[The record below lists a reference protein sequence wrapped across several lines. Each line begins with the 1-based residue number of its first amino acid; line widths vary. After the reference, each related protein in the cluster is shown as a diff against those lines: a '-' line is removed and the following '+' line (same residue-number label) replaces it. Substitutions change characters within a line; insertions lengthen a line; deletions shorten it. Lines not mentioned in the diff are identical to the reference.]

1 MTGHYSTFD
10 YNEITKSSIRACETC
25 EGLSLAA
32 TATKFAE
39 YGLLNILAPL
49 PLGLDLNRAFA
60 RPIIEAAARYH
71 LSFPL
76 IETLI
81 ASQFLALMDPEI
93 AEQVMVGKHIIT
105 AARVS
110 SLSADMIEGGT
121 KLNGIVGEAP
131 LVNEAHLLITP
142 VKIIGGG
149 TGLAIIELANLKNKL
164 EPRGELEIG
173 RPRNILHL
181 NDHCIPANHLISK
194 PKIINS
200 YNCNEMTFRAADLY
214 SCAQSS
220 LDLAISYISTRSQFG
235 QKLVKFQA
243 LRHDL
248 ARARLV
254 LENGSRLLDNA
265 LSDESQLDVMLAKSE
280 LVYSHAAS
288 VTPAIAEMALQ
299 MHGGMGF
306 TWDLPAHIYLRRI
319 RAQIRSIGL
328 AEIREKVANRAITK
342 ALQIH
347 AI

>member
-1 MTGHYSTFD
+1 MTGHDSAFD
-10 YNEITKSSIRACETC
+10 FNEITKSSIRACENC
-25 EGLSLAA
+25 AGLSLAA
-32 TATKFAE
+32 AAIKLAE
-39 YGLLNILAPL
+39 DGLLNVLAPE

-60 RPIIEAAARYH
+60 RPMIEVAARHH

-81 ASQFLALMDPEI
+81 ASPFLALMDPKI
-93 AEQVMVGKHIIT
+93 AEQVMVGKQIIT

-110 SLSADMIEGGT
+110 SLSADNIEGGL

-131 LVNEAHLLITP
+131 LVSEAHWLITP

-149 TGLAIIELANLKNKL
+149 TGLAIIELANLKSKL
-164 EPRGELEIG
+164 EPRGEFEIG
-173 RPRNILHL
+173 RPRNIVRL
-181 NDHCIPANHLISK
+181 NDHCIPANHLISQ
-194 PKIINS
+194 PYIINS

-254 LENGSRLLDNA
+254 LESGSRLLDNA
-265 LSDESQLDVMLAKSE
+265 LSDESQLDVTLAKSE

-306 TWDLPAHIYLRRI
+306 TWDVPAHIYLRRI
-319 RAQIRSIGL
+319 RAQISSIGL
-328 AEIREKVANRAITK
+328 AETREKVADRAITK

>member
-1 MTGHYSTFD
+1 M
-10 YNEITKSSIRACETC
+10 
-25 EGLSLAA
+25 
-32 TATKFAE
+32 
-39 YGLLNILAPL
+39 
-49 PLGLDLNRAFA
+49 
-60 RPIIEAAARYH
+60 IEAAARHH

-81 ASQFLALMDPEI
+81 ASPFLALMDPKI
-93 AEQVMVGKHIIT
+93 AEQVMVGKQIIT

-110 SLSADMIEGGT
+110 SLSADIIEGGI

-131 LVNEAHLLITP
+131 LVSEAHWLITP

-149 TGLAIIELANLKNKL
+149 TGLAIIELANLKSKL
-164 EPRGELEIG
+164 EPRREFEIG
-173 RPRNILHL
+173 RPRNIVRL
-181 NDHCIPANHLISK
+181 NDHCIPANHLISQ
-194 PKIINS
+194 PYIINS

-265 LSDESQLDVMLAKSE
+265 LSDESHL
-280 LVYSHAAS
+280 
-288 VTPAIAEMALQ
+288 AEMALQ

-306 TWDLPAHIYLRRI
+306 TWDVPAHIYLRRI
-319 RAQIRSIGL
+319 RAQISSIGL
-328 AEIREKVANRAITK
+328 AETREKVADRAITK